1 LAKTLAINEDGLAQI
16 RSEFRVVQDKDLAER
31 LGVNKATVS
40 RILQGKAAP
49 GPQFIAAML
58 VAFPIKFEAIFD
70 VVVDDALESA
80 AA

>member
-1 LAKTLAINEDGLAQI
+1 MAKTLAINEDGLAQI
-16 RSEFRVVQDKDLAER
+16 RAEFRVVQDKDLADR

-58 VAFPIKFEAIFD
+58 VAFPVKFESIFD
-70 VVVDDALESA
+70 VVVEDELAVAS
-80 AA
+80 